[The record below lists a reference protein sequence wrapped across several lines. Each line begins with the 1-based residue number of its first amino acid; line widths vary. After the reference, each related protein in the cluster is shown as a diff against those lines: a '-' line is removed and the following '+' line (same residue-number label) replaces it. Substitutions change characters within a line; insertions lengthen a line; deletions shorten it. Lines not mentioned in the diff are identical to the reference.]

1 MHSTGS
7 WFHTCLY
14 HFIYQFISYYII
26 LYHIISFYIMFI
38 SFYISIY
45 IILYHFIS
53 CLYHFISCL
62 YHFIYHF
69 ISYYINLY
77 HFIYHFISYYIILYH
92 FISFYIIFYIIFYIY
107 IPFYIIV
114 WFYDSMIFYDS
125 IITCCML
132 HLGVHLKLPTCRFP
146 PLMSAAKGPSKPTQ
160 DHSEDQQHLR
170 GSTFHST
177 MAWVSQYHELSQL
190 SIKLIKPT
198 LGPWE
203 IELNL

>member
-1 MHSTGS
+1 MESGS
-7 WFHTCLY
+7 LKKWEKGWIRWVPLY
-14 HFIYQFISYYII
+14 VRTLLAFWIHICYYVYII
-26 LYHIISFYIMFI
+26 LHHSLYHFI
-38 SFYISIY
+38 SFYIS
-45 IILYHFIS
+45 
-53 CLYHFISCL
+53 L

-69 ISYYINLY
+69 IS
-77 HFIYHFISYYIILYH
+77 FYIILY
-92 FISFYIIFYIIFYIY
+92 IMLYIIVYIILNHIISIYIILYIIFYIY
-107 IPFYIIV
+107 IYTPFYIIV
-114 WFYDSMIFYDS
+114 WLYDSMIFYDS

-198 LGPWE
+198 LGPWG